1 MSRELPRVEVQP
13 VVRDL
18 DLVAVD
24 DLLLEDAVAVAQA
37 VAPSGEVQRGQGV
50 QETRS
55 QATEAAVAQR
65 GVVLLLDDIL
75 DPETEIREAVCGVF
89 VLAVPHIYI

>member
-1 MSRELPRVEVQP
+1 MSRELPRVEIKP

-18 DLVAVD
+18 DLIAID
-24 DLLLEDAVAVAQA
+24 DLLLEDTVAVPQA
-37 VAPSGEVQRGQGV
+37 VAPGGVVQRGQGV

-55 QATEAAVAQR
+55 QTTKAAVTQR

-75 DPETEIREAVCGVF
+75 DPETEFREAIYGVLM
-89 VLAVPHIYI
+89 LAVFFYI